1 LFLFVENLVKRRF
14 QGPSIERLKN
24 RRLDEGSTEYWT
36 MEPPRIGRGRGTAD
50 WTGFWLREYLVVG
63 FLGFGVGVAGC
74 GVGEV

>member
-1 LFLFVENLVKRRF
+1 MFLFVENLVKSRF

-36 MEPPRIGRGRGTAD
+36 MEPLRIGRGRGAAD
-50 WTGFWLREYLVVG
+50 WTGFCLREYLVVG